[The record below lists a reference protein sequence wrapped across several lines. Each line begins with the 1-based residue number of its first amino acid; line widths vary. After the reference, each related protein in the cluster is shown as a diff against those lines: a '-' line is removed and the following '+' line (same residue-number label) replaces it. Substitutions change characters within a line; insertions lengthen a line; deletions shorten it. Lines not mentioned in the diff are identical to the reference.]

1 MVFLELKLSMLTSF
15 VLYLNGKFLKAVH
28 HFFFILYITLVK
40 AYSQQIFLT
49 EWMEKDVELRT
60 QSLSLKNGVKREC
73 RQGECSRSMDCCSK
87 STISREKNIDFRI
100 HWDSVTQMDQNRV
113 VNLNKTRS
121 QIQLDE
127 KTNMIIMEDWEK
139 IISN

>member
-15 VLYLNGKFLKAVH
+15 VLYLHGKFLKAVH
-28 HFFFILYITLVK
+28 HIFFISYITLIK

-73 RQGECSRSMDCCSK
+73 RQGECSRAWIVAAKVRLVERRILTLGYTGTQSSRWIK
-87 STISREKNIDFRI
+87 TGLSTR
-100 HWDSVTQMDQNRV
+100 
-113 VNLNKTRS
+113 TR
-121 QIQLDE
+121 LDH
-127 KTNMIIMEDWEK
+127 KY
-139 IISN
+139 S